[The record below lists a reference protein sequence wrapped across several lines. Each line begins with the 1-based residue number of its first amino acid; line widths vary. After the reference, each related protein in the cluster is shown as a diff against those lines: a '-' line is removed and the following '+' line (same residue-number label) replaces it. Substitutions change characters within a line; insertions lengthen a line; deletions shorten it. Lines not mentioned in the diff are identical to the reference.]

1 VGDGVRDGDEAVLA
15 AGLETHRV
23 LGWRWRSQRRF
34 SKMWPY
40 AMYYTHNALI
50 LDVTSILK

>member
-1 VGDGVRDGDEAVLA
+1 MGDGVRDGDEAVLA

-50 LDVTSILK
+50 LDVTSHP